1 MDKAAFTLFENT
13 DNRPKFP
20 YGEGTIGPWKIVFSN
35 GRRFL
40 FLGII
45 FSALLSLAAI
55 AMGKAFVCNYAIYGS
70 VNFYCKDGN
79 TLSLFY
85 FAIKL
90 LILAAFIYLW
100 TNYGSD
106 KLTEKKSA
114 AKQIGL
120 ISAILLTIFIA
131 ILCPLISFMVLSER
145 VPNPDWRIEAAFF
158 TFVSVGF
165 LVPIAMMRCLMI
177 LGFAL
182 EGKKLPSL
190 KVVWQYTSGNMM
202 RIIFTLFTIMLVY
215 VFIYGNFYGNFRR
228 TDADVL
234 PIAGIVIELLYNFIT
249 LFFFTL
255 FANNTLLQ
263 KRYLYDES
271 AIKD

>member
-20 YGEGTIGPWKIVFSN
+20 YLEGTIGPWKILFSN

-40 FLGII
+40 ALGII
-45 FSALLSLAAI
+45 FSALLSLVAI
-55 AMGKAFVCNYAIYGS
+55 AMGKAFVCNYAIYGP
-70 VNFYCKDGN
+70 VNFYCEGSN
-79 TLSLFY
+79 ALFLVN

-100 TNYGSD
+100 TNYGSNTL
-106 KLTEKKSA
+106 KEKKDV
-114 AKQIGL
+114 AKQIGKTA
-120 ISAILLTIFIA
+120 AILLMMFVA
-131 ILCPLISFMVLSER
+131 ILCPLISFMALSER
-145 VPNPDWRIEAAFF
+145 VPNPDWRIESIYF

-165 LVPIAMMRCLMI
+165 LVPVAMMRCLMI

-190 KVVWQYTSGNMM
+190 KDIWQHTSGNMM

-215 VFIYGNFYGNFRR
+215 VFIYSNFYGNFRH
-228 TDADVL
+228 TDAEVL
-234 PIAGIVIELLYNFIT
+234 PIAGIIIELLYNFIT

-263 KRYLYDES
+263 KRYLYDDGTTK
-271 AIKD
+271 A